1 MRFLTVAAAAS
12 LVTLSVF
19 ASTARAQDT
28 VGVESCDNFL
38 KTYEACVASKV
49 PAEQRGTMTAVFNQM
64 KTNWKSVAATPE
76 GKAQLDNTCKSTA
89 ETMKKQVAALNCA
102 W

>member
-1 MRFLTVAAAAS
+1 MHFLTVAAAAS
-12 LVTLSVF
+12 LATFVVF
-19 ASTARAQDT
+19 TSGARAQDT
-28 VGVESCDNFL
+28 VGVESCDSFL

-49 PAEQRGTMTAVFNQM
+49 PAEQRGTMTAVLSQM
-64 KTNWKSVAATPE
+64 KTNWKAVAATPE
-76 GKAQLDNTCKSTA
+76 GKAQLDSTCKSTA